1 MEGTH
6 WDCGSGWLRVAPWVC
21 EPRARGGQAA
31 APASRNVETLHPATP
46 TGSWRQAETS
56 EQRNFRERWTH
67 SLEVSCIKCKALIG
81 KEWASATWAG
91 PPEGMFVGALTL
103 RPCTPE
109 PAGGPLSRPLE
120 ESDAST
126 PTPADDAELQPQQA
140 RHSTRPLK
148 PCPPP
153 PSSRAPLATAQA
165 RSLLVRKVLLNEPAG
180 RAWEG
185 PGGGAMW
192 LDKGESALPRLGSN
206 SLARA
211 PDVCGS

>member
-1 MEGTH
+1 MRPRPLRPSPQVCRERVQVEGTH

-31 APASRNVETLHPATP
+31 APASRNVETLHPAAP

-109 PAGGPLSRPLE
+109 PAGGPL
-120 ESDAST
+120 
-126 PTPADDAELQPQQA
+126 A
-140 RHSTRPLK
+140 RWRRVT
-148 PCPPP
+148 PPP
-153 PSSRAPLATAQA
+153 QLLRTTQSCNHSRRDTALA
-165 RSLLVRKVLLNEPAG
+165 RSSPAPRPPRHVHPSQLRR
-180 RAWEG
+180 RAACW
-185 PGGGAMW
+185 
-192 LDKGESALPRLGSN
+192 
-206 SLARA
+206 
-211 PDVCGS
+211 